1 MGLLLLFT
9 AGLANA
15 CTDEGGGIFSC
26 REESA
31 YRAKLAEL
39 GYGTFPEGFEG
50 TAWDT
55 VRSTFNTTNS
65 AAEII
70 SQGIAWTSNYPET
83 NNITTGEGPALGG
96 TWGAY
101 DPLHGVATG
110 SPTECDVDN
119 PGESCL
125 FHDGLSGKIL
135 PGGGSLHGLGAYITG
150 TTGANIDIILD
161 GVTRVSVGK
170 LPDAGFH
177 FLAVIDSALSGF
189 TRFEFQEQD
198 GKVGQQRQVF
208 FDDFIIATSA
218 DDARRFQMNAGL
230 NDAWYNPDT
239 SGQGF
244 FITVFP
250 DLGVVS
256 LAWFTYETEPVTGID
271 ANLGDAS
278 HRWLT
283 ALGPFVDNMSVM
295 DISFTS
301 GGIFD
306 TATEIQ
312 RREDGTI
319 TLIFDSCNSGSIEYD
334 IPSINR
340 SGVVP
345 IQRVA
350 DDNISICELLNAD

>member
-1 MGLLLLFT
+1 MFT
-9 AGLANA
+9 TGLANA
-15 CTDEGGGIFSC
+15 CTDEGAGIFSC
-26 REESA
+26 WEESA

-39 GYGTFPEGFEG
+39 GYGIFMEGFEG

-65 AAEII
+65 AAEIT
-70 SQGIAWTSNYPET
+70 SQGITWTSNYPET
-83 NNITTGEGPALGG
+83 NSMTTGEGPAFSGMWGG
-96 TWGAY
+96 F

-110 SPTECDVDN
+110 SSTECDVDN
-119 PGESCL
+119 PAQSCL

-135 PGGGSLHGLGAYITG
+135 LGGDSLHGVGAYITG

-161 GVTRVSVGK
+161 GVTRVSIGK
-170 LPDAGFH
+170 LPDTGFQ
-177 FLAVIDSALSGF
+177 FFGVIDSAVSGF
-189 TRFEFQEQD
+189 TGFEFQEQD
-198 GKVGQQRQVF
+198 GKVGQERHIF
-208 FDDFIIATSA
+208 FDNFIIATSA
-218 DDARRFQMNAGL
+218 DDARVQMNAGL
-230 NDAWYNPDT
+230 NDAWYDPDT

-250 DLGVVS
+250 DLGAVS
-256 LAWFTYETEPVTGID
+256 LAWFTYETEPVVGVEFNLSD
-271 ANLGDAS
+271 AG

-283 ALGPFVDNMSVM
+283 ALGPFVNNMSVM
-295 DISFTS
+295 DITVTS

-345 IQRVA
+345 IRRVA